1 MIYASSIKF
10 YDPDS
15 SELQNEFGFIYGD
28 TYSDALK
35 ALTDWYGEIE
45 TLSVKIEVC
54 SPDNILRFGERKND
68 FKNTKKIIEEEVIW

>member
-10 YDPDS
+10 YDSDS

-35 ALTDWYGEIE
+35 ALADFYGETEID
-45 TLSVKIEVC
+45 SVKIEVC
-54 SPDNILRFGERKND
+54 SPDNILRFGKHKDD
-68 FKNTKKIIEEEVIW
+68 FKDAMKIIEEEVFW